1 MTRGRAALLR
11 TMPKRLLFVD
21 DEPSIRAV
29 YEMLPPFLGDDYT
42 VTTACGG
49 EEALALF
56 SQEPFDLIVS
66 DLTMPKMTGIQL
78 LTEISKLNPGTA
90 RIVVSGFADEVTAA
104 KCLMVAHRYFTK
116 PFSPSDL
123 SNVIISL
130 CDARTFA
137 ANDRIREFV
146 GRIDAI
152 PTLSK
157 TYLELTKALRSH
169 TVPLRDISAIIEQD
183 LALTAKVLQTVNSVR
198 FAPARRIQS
207 VFDAVQMIGFEV
219 VRALV
224 LGIQVFEFCHKTAR
238 TELFQTV
245 WSHSLRTAVR
255 AKRLAA
261 YEDLPYESCDETFL
275 LGLLHDIGKVVL
287 GASCPDEYQKIWVTH
302 RENSAALVDAE
313 SRTFGA
319 DHAHV
324 GAFLLR
330 LWGLPEEI
338 AQAVQMHHSV
348 GAVDFTEFNPQL
360 ALHLAQEMAP
370 GRQQAHLDL
379 ALIQNLG
386 LESHMPMWD
395 TIVHRDSD
403 YVAASVED

>member
-1 MTRGRAALLR
+1 
-11 TMPKRLLFVD
+11 MPKRILFVD
-21 DEPSIRAV
+21 DEPSIRGI
-29 YEMLPPFLGDDYT
+29 YEMLPPFLGDDYL
-42 VTTACGG
+42 VTTASGG

-56 SQEPFDLIVS
+56 AQEPFDLIVS

-78 LTEISKLNPGTA
+78 LSEISKTSPGTA

-116 PFSPSDL
+116 PFNPTSL
-123 SNVIISL
+123 SEVIVSL

-137 ANDRIREFV
+137 ANDRIRDYV
-146 GRIDAI
+146 GRIDSI

-169 TVPLRDISAIIEQD
+169 TLPLRDVSAIIEQD

-261 YEDLPYESCDETFL
+261 YEDLSYETQDETFL
-275 LGLLHDIGKVVL
+275 LGLLHDIGKVVF
-287 GASCPDEYQKIWVTH
+287 GASCPEEYQKLWVHH
-302 RENSAALVDAE
+302 RDNSAGLVDAE
-313 SRTFGA
+313 SRIFGA

-330 LWGLPEEI
+330 LWGLPEEV
-338 AQAVQMHHSV
+338 AQAVQMHHSI
-348 GAVDFTEFNPQL
+348 GAVETSSFTPL
-360 ALHLAQEMAP
+360 VALHIAQELAP
-370 GRQQAHLDL
+370 GRQMANLSMDL
-379 ALIQNLG
+379 INQLG
-386 LESHMPMWD
+386 LESHIPVWD

-403 YVAASVED
+403 YVAASVEE

>member
-1 MTRGRAALLR
+1 
-11 TMPKRLLFVD
+11 MPKRILFVD
-21 DEPSIRAV
+21 DEPSIRGI
-29 YEMLPPFLGDDYT
+29 YEMLQPFLGDDYS
-42 VTTACGG
+42 VTTAPGG
-49 EEALALF
+49 EEALSLF
-56 SQEPFDLIVS
+56 AQEPFDLVVS

-78 LTEISKLNPGTA
+78 LSEISKSNPGTA

-116 PFSPSDL
+116 PFSPTDL
-123 SNVIISL
+123 SNVIVSL

-137 ANDRIREFV
+137 ANDKIREYV

-169 TVPLRDISAIIEQD
+169 TLPLRDISAIIEQD

-255 AKRLAA
+255 AKRLAS
-261 YEDLPYESCDETFL
+261 YEDLPYELCDETFL

-287 GASCPDEYQKIWVTH
+287 GASCPEDYQKLWVTH

-313 SRTFGA
+313 SRMFGA

-330 LWGLPEEI
+330 LWGLPEEM
-338 AQAVQMHHSV
+338 AQAVQMHHSI
-348 GAVDFTEFNPQL
+348 GAVEPTQFTPL
-360 ALHLAQEMAP
+360 VALHVAQELAP
-370 GRQQAHLDL
+370 GRQMGSLSMD
-379 ALIQNLG
+379 LIQNLG
-386 LESHMPMWD
+386 LESHIPMWD

>member
-1 MTRGRAALLR
+1 
-11 TMPKRLLFVD
+11 MPKRILFVD
-21 DEPSIRAV
+21 DEPSIRGI
-29 YEMLPPFLGDDYT
+29 YEMLQPFLGEDYT
-42 VTTACGG
+42 VTTAPGG
-49 EEALALF
+49 EEALSLF
-56 SQEPFDLIVS
+56 SQEPFDLVVS
-66 DLTMPKMTGIQL
+66 DLTMPKMTGIEL
-78 LTEISKLNPGTA
+78 LSKISKTHPGTA

-116 PFSPSDL
+116 PFSPTDL
-123 SNVIISL
+123 SNVIVSL
-130 CDARTFA
+130 CDARNFA
-137 ANDRIREFV
+137 ANDKIREYV

-169 TVPLRDISAIIEQD
+169 TVPLRDISSIIEQD

-261 YEDLPYESCDETFL
+261 YEDLPYEACDETFL

-287 GASCPDEYQKIWVTH
+287 GASCPDEYQRIWVAH

-330 LWGLPEEI
+330 LWGLPEEV
-338 AQAVQMHHSV
+338 AQAVQMHHSI
-348 GAVDFTEFNPQL
+348 GAVEMTQFTPQL
-360 ALHLAQEMAP
+360 ALHVAQELAP
-370 GRQQAHLDL
+370 GRQKAALATDL
-379 ALIQNLG
+379 IANLG
-386 LESHMPMWD
+386 LEGHVATWD
-395 TIVHRDSD
+395 AIVHKDSD
-403 YVAASVED
+403 YVAASAED

>member
-1 MTRGRAALLR
+1 
-11 TMPKRLLFVD
+11 MPKRILFVD
-21 DEPSIRAV
+21 DEPSIRGI
-29 YEMLPPFLGDDYT
+29 YEMLQPFLGDDYL
-42 VTTACGG
+42 VTTAPGG

-56 SQEPFDLIVS
+56 AQEPFDLIVS

-78 LTEISKLNPGTA
+78 LSEISKTSPGTA

-116 PFSPSDL
+116 PFNPTSL
-123 SNVIISL
+123 SEVIVSL

-137 ANDRIREFV
+137 ANDRIRDYV
-146 GRIDAI
+146 GRIDSI

-169 TVPLRDISAIIEQD
+169 TLPLRDVSAIIEQD

-287 GASCPDEYQKIWVTH
+287 GASCPEAYQKLWVTH

-313 SRTFGA
+313 SRMFGA

-330 LWGLPEEI
+330 LWGLPESL
-338 AQAVQMHHSV
+338 AQAVQMHHSI
-348 GAVDFTEFNPQL
+348 GAVETTQFTPLL
-360 ALHLAQEMAP
+360 ALHLAQELAP
-370 GRQQAHLDL
+370 GRQGGTMALDL
-379 ALIQNLG
+379 VQNLG
-386 LESHMPMWD
+386 LESHLPMWD
-395 TIVHRDSD
+395 TIVHRDCD
-403 YVAASVED
+403 YVGASVED

>member
-1 MTRGRAALLR
+1 
-11 TMPKRLLFVD
+11 MPKRILFVD
-21 DEPSIRAV
+21 DEPSIRGI
-29 YEMLPPFLGDDYT
+29 YEMLQPFLGDDYS
-42 VTTACGG
+42 VTTAPGG
-49 EEALALF
+49 EEALAIF
-56 SQEPFDLIVS
+56 HETPFDLVVS
-66 DLTMPKMTGIQL
+66 DLTMPRMTGIQL
-78 LTEISKLNPGTA
+78 LTEISKTHPGTA

-116 PFSPSDL
+116 PFNPTSL
-123 SNVIISL
+123 SEVIVSL

-137 ANDRIREFV
+137 ANDRIRDYV

-261 YEDLPYESCDETFL
+261 YEDLPYESQDETFL

-287 GASCPDEYQKIWVTH
+287 GASCPEEYQKLWVTH
-302 RENSAALVDAE
+302 REDSGGLVDAE
-313 SRTFGA
+313 SRIFGA
-319 DHAHV
+319 DHGHV

-338 AQAVQMHHSV
+338 AQAVQMHHSL
-348 GAVDFTEFNPQL
+348 GAVETTTFTPLL
-360 ALHLAQEMAP
+360 ALHIAQELAP
-370 GRQQAHLDL
+370 GRKGASLANDL
-379 ALIQNLG
+379 ITNLG
-386 LESHMPMWD
+386 LESHIPMWD
-395 TIVHRDSD
+395 MIVHKDTD
-403 YVAASVED
+403 HVGAALEE

>member
-1 MTRGRAALLR
+1 
-11 TMPKRLLFVD
+11 MPKRILFVD
-21 DEPSIRAV
+21 DEPSIRGI
-29 YEMLPPFLGDDYT
+29 YEMLAPFLGDDYL

-56 SQEPFDLIVS
+56 AQEPFDLVVS

-78 LTEISKLNPGTA
+78 LTEVSKTSPGTA

-116 PFSPSDL
+116 PFNPTSL
-123 SNVIISL
+123 SEVIVSL

-137 ANDRIREFV
+137 ANDRIRDYV
-146 GRIDAI
+146 GRIDSI

-169 TVPLRDISAIIEQD
+169 TLPLRDVSAIIEQD

-224 LGIQVFEFCHKTAR
+224 LGIQVFEFCHKTSR

-261 YEDLPYESCDETFL
+261 YEDLPYETQDETFL
-275 LGLLHDIGKVVL
+275 LGLLHDIGKVVF
-287 GASCPDEYQKIWVTH
+287 GASCPEEYQKLWVNH
-302 RENSAALVDAE
+302 RDNSAGLVDAE
-313 SRTFGA
+313 SRIFGA

-330 LWGLPEEI
+330 LWGLPEEV
-338 AQAVQMHHSV
+338 AQAVQMHHSI
-348 GAVDFTEFNPQL
+348 GAVEATTFTPL
-360 ALHLAQEMAP
+360 VALHIAQELAP
-370 GRQQAHLDL
+370 GRQMANLSMDL
-379 ALIQNLG
+379 INNLG
-386 LESHMPMWD
+386 LESHIATWD
-395 TIVHRDSD
+395 QIVHKDSD
-403 YVAASVED
+403 YVSTSSMV